1 MQFHCKEPF
10 FRKKKEGCMRSQM
23 QKQKA
28 ACEAKCSFNGT
39 GKKGVMSIRKDNWLI
54 TPIDNQLYFFWND
67 SITLSLISP
76 FVGRRFQELENCN
89 SAVREIVLAAPC
101 QHAFYLFSCG
111 TCQMF
116 GVPACNAKPAA
127 IYYLRYFFI

>member
-1 MQFHCKEPF
+1 MQF
-10 FRKKKEGCMRSQM
+10 QWD
-23 QKQKA
+23 Q
-28 ACEAKCSFNGT
+28 
-39 GKKGVMSIRKDNWLI
+39 KKGVMSIRKDNWVI

-89 SAVREIVLAAPC
+89 SAVREIVLAAPHDAARHSPSHDAAC

-116 GVPACNAKPAA
+116 GEPACNAKPAA
-127 IYYLRYFFI
+127 IYYLWYSFLKKVLSVVLPVPKEYNNTAE

>member
-1 MQFHCKEPF
+1 M
-10 FRKKKEGCMRSQM
+10 
-23 QKQKA
+23 
-28 ACEAKCSFNGT
+28 T
-39 GKKGVMSIRKDNWLI
+39 
-54 TPIDNQLYFFWND
+54 
-67 SITLSLISP
+67 ITLSLISP

-116 GVPACNAKPAA
+116 GEPACNAKPAA
-127 IYYLRYFFI
+127 IYYLWYSFLKKGIICGIASAKRIQEYRAE